1 MGDLDEALRLALLR
15 DLRGLRGAAPDDFG
29 DDIVAALQ
37 LADHVYPQRQAAGG
51 GHLAGVMSRSRDAYQ
66 DWVAMHRRREERDAA
81 HAEDRA
87 RGREAFEAARRRL
100 AGEAPERQ
108 WSPMVAACVFGEQ
121 PDEFGI
127 W

>member
-15 DLRGLRGAAPDDFG
+15 DLRRPADDFG
-29 DDIVAALQ
+29 DRLVAALA
-37 LADHVYPQRQAAGG
+37 LADHVYPLRPARG
-51 GHLAGVMSRSRDAYQ
+51 GHLARVMSRSADAYA
-66 DWVAMHRRREERDAA
+66 DWVAMHRRREEHNAA

-87 RGREAFEAARRRL
+87 RGRAAFEAARRRL